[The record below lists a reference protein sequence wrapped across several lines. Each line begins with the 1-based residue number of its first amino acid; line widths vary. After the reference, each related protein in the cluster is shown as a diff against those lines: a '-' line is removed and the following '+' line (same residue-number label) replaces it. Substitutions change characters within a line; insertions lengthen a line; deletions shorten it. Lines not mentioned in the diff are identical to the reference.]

1 MIRNFTANNESGKI
15 LIGRT
20 GGVPVVVTAMTQF
33 PNELVVQE
41 QVGGV
46 CNRQGNT
53 GGLINS
59 CLRPRMCCGGSGVPP
74 FAAPSERHSLTTHS
88 TMRRRALPTIQGC
101 AFFRA
106 LAANNKPG
114 KLLIAE
120 CTSSATCV

>member
-1 MIRNFTANNESGKI
+1 MVAQWLTKPTVGLMKLDACSLLPPVRTQGCAVIRNFTANNESGKI

-59 CLRPRMCCGGSGVPP
+59 CLRPRIVLWGLGRSSLCCP
-74 FAAPSERHSLTTHS
+74 
-88 TMRRRALPTIQGC
+88 
-101 AFFRA
+101 
-106 LAANNKPG
+106 
-114 KLLIAE
+114 
-120 CTSSATCV
+120 